1 MGQGLIM
8 GRIRNKLNDI
18 VRPWINKRNRKRLK
32 NHDFSLIA
40 SNCNGGFILHDLG
53 MRFNSPFVN
62 LWMKPKD
69 YIKMLTDLKGYM
81 DEEITFIKVEGVD
94 YPVGQLRDV
103 HVYFQHYRTDEE
115 AKKKWNIRV
124 KRINYDNLFIL
135 FTNQEGCTQTEL
147 EQFDKLKFKN
157 KVVFTNKTYPNLKSS
172 FYIKGFENQNSVGN
186 CFEFE
191 SSKIGKKYYDQFDYV
206 SWFGNCDCL

>member
-18 VRPWINKRNRKRLK
+18 VRPWINGRNRKKLK

-62 LWMKPKD
+62 LWMKPNE

-81 DEEITFIKVEGVD
+81 AEDLSFVKEDGVD
-94 YPVGQLRDV
+94 YPVGLLKDV
-103 HVYFQHYRTDEE
+103 HIYFQHYDSEEE
-115 AKKKWNIRV
+115 AKQKWDTR
-124 KRINYDNLFIL
+124 KDRINYDNLFVL
-135 FTNQEGCTQTEL
+135 FTDQEECTKADL
-147 EQFDKLKFKN
+147 EQFDRLPLDK
-157 KVVFTNKTYPNLKSS
+157 KVVFTNKPYSVFNSVY
-172 FYIKGFENQNSVGN
+172 YIKGFEHLESVGN
-186 CFEFE
+186 CFDFE
-191 SSKIGKKYYDQFDYV
+191 ENYIGKKYYDQFDYV
-206 SWFGNCDCL
+206 SWFNKELEL

>member
-1 MGQGLIM
+1 M

-69 YIKMLTDLKGYM
+69 YIKMLGNLKDYM
-81 DEEITFIKVEGVD
+81 SQELIFVKEDGID
-94 YPVGQLRDV
+94 YPVGMLKDV
-103 HVYFQHYRTDEE
+103 KVFFQHYHSEAE
-115 AKKKWNIRV
+115 AKQKWETRKKRM
-124 KRINYDNLFIL
+124 NYNNLFVL
-135 FTNQEGCTQTEL
+135 FTDQERCTKADL
-147 EQFDKLKFKN
+147 EQFDKLPFDKKI
-157 KVVFTNKTYPNLKSS
+157 VFTSKSYPELKSV
-172 FYIKGFENQNSVGN
+172 FYIKGFEKCEAVGD
-186 CFEFE
+186 CFNFE
-191 SSKIGKKYYDQFDYV
+191 PKYLGKKYYDQFDYIGWV
-206 SWFGNCDCL
+206 NSSV